1 MSREPLD
8 SLAGDTVAL
17 LQTLIRNECVN
28 DGTPSSGHETRNADV
43 LQNYVERSGV
53 EIERWEPTPGRAS
66 FVARL
71 PGRDPNAPKLC
82 LMGHTDVVP
91 VSPEGWREDPFGG
104 EIIRSTDG
112 QDEVWGRGAVD
123 MLSETASMAVV
134 FRDLARRGFR
144 PSGDVIYFAVAD
156 EEAGSAH
163 GARWVADHHPDAI
176 RCDYVLTE
184 NGGIHGSDPQGHRT
198 ITVNVAEKGVA
209 WRRLRVRGTPG
220 HGSMP
225 FGSDNALVTAAAVVR
240 RLAEYR
246 PAPRFHE
253 LWRPT
258 VEAMGLSS
266 DDQAALL
273 DERAIDDWLDARLAA
288 DRAAGGPSIATHLHA
303 CSHTTFSPNVVE
315 TMGRPKTNVIPDVVD
330 LDIDIRHMPGEDTAE
345 VTAHLREALGD
356 DLFGRVEIEV
366 LLDDPASMSRID
378 TPLWDSLQ
386 RAVTAP
392 FPDARLNPTFGAGFT
407 DCRIFREMGAVAY
420 GAGLLSPTLDGAEF
434 GRRFHGH
441 NERIDVESL
450 RLTTEL
456 WDRVI
461 VDLMS

>member
-1 MSREPLD
+1 VAREPLD
-8 SLAGDTVAL
+8 SLTGDTVAL

-43 LQNYVERSGV
+43 LQSYVEQPGV

-91 VSPEGWREDPFGG
+91 VSSAGWREDPFGG
-104 EIIRSTDG
+104 EIIRSADG

-123 MLSETASMAVV
+123 MLSQTASMAVV
-134 FRDLARRGFR
+134 FRNLAVRGFR

-184 NGGIHGSDPQGHRT
+184 NGGIHGSDPHGHRT
-198 ITVNVAEKGVA
+198 VTVNVAEKGVA

-240 RLAEYR
+240 RLAHYR

-253 LWRPT
+253 LWRLK
-258 VEAMGLSS
+258 VESMGLSA

-273 DERAIDDWLDARLAA
+273 DERTIDVWLDARLTA
-288 DRAAGGPSIATHLHA
+288 DRAAGRPSIATQLHA

-315 TMGRPKTNVIPDVVD
+315 TVGRPKTNVIPDVVD
-330 LDIDIRHMPGEDTAE
+330 LDIDIRHMPGEDAAE
-345 VTAHLREALGD
+345 VTAHLRAALGE
-356 DLFGRVEIEV
+356 DLFDRVELEV
-366 LLDDPASMSRID
+366 LIDDPASTSRID

-386 RAVTAP
+386 RAVAAP
-392 FPDARLNPTFGAGFT
+392 FPDARLNPTFAAGFT
-407 DCRIFREMGAVAY
+407 DCRIFRELGAVAY
-420 GAGLLSPTLDGAEF
+420 GAGLLSPTLDSAEF

-441 NERIDVESL
+441 DERIDIESL
-450 RLTTEL
+450 RLTTDL
-456 WDRVI
+456 WDRV
-461 VDLMS
+461 VRDLMG

>member
-1 MSREPLD
+1 MARDLT
-8 SLAGDTVAL
+8 GDTVAL

-43 LQNYVERSGV
+43 LQSYVEQPGV
-53 EIERWEPTPGRAS
+53 EIERWEPAPGRAS

-71 PGRDPNAPKLC
+71 PGRDPSAPKLC

-104 EIIRSTDG
+104 EIIASADG

-123 MLSETASMAVV
+123 MLNETASMAVV
-134 FRDLARRGFR
+134 FRDLARREFR

-184 NGGIHGSDPQGHRT
+184 NGGIHGSDPHGHRT
-198 ITVNVAEKGVA
+198 VTVNVAEKGVA

-240 RLAEYR
+240 RLAQYR

-253 LWRPT
+253 LWRLK
-258 VEAMGLSS
+258 VESMGLSP
-266 DDQAALL
+266 DDKAALL
-273 DERAIDDWLDARLAA
+273 DERKIDDWLDARLAT
-288 DRAAGGPSIATHLHA
+288 DRAAGAPSIARHLHA

-315 TMGRPKTNVIPDVVD
+315 TVGRPKTNVIPDVVD

-345 VTAHLREALGD
+345 VTAHLRVALGD
-356 DLFGRVEIEV
+356 DLFDRVELEV
-366 LLDDPASMSRID
+366 LIDDPASTSRID

-386 RAVTAP
+386 RAVAAP
-392 FPDARLNPTFGAGFT
+392 FPDARLNPTFAAGFT
-407 DCRIFREMGAVAY
+407 DCRIFRELGAVAY
-420 GAGLLSPTLDGAEF
+420 GAGLLSPTLDSAEF
-434 GRRFHGH
+434 GRRFHG
-441 NERIDVESL
+441 NDERIDIESL

-456 WDRVI
+456 WQRV
-461 VDLMS
+461 VLDLMG